1 LVIIEIY
8 CVFKSL
14 VYYINLKSI
23 KCRFFWHLWCENAV
37 ATTTTW
43 KLQKSDF
50 DATLPQVCKFRF
62 LHQRYQKTR
71 FLQWT
76 LKKLAD
82 NSAIKYL
89 EFIHAVSTV
98 LIFGNLIFWIRIKSW
113 NLGQANS
120 SSKKDVEWWLLIH
133 TFFIIHTVKD
143 IIIWHSPVLG
153 CVIFTV

>member
-50 DATLPQVCKFRF
+50 DATLPQIWYNSDSCTKGV
-62 LHQRYQKTR
+62 
-71 FLQWT
+71 
-76 LKKLAD
+76 KKPELAD
-82 NSAIKYL
+82 YSAIKYL